1 MTKLLSPRLAFCLA
15 VALICG
21 ASFYAIGYRELT
33 VVHPAEDAYILFRYA
48 DHVAAGHGI
57 VFNIGGQHAEGATDF
72 LWLLLLSAG
81 VWLGSDVALAALA
94 LNAFGAAIAGWIL
107 AGLCWGDE
115 DRSPWMRAILALMLP
130 AVVLAGGAVAG
141 YWGFSSM
148 LYSALILTLF
158 AVSVD
163 ARGRGVLAIP
173 VLGLIVALF
182 RPDGVVVGVPFVV
195 LGLWRAWEE
204 RVLRPYLTAAA
215 ACAVVG
221 IGYAAWRWNYFGLP
235 LPLPLYVKQNGAAGS
250 GWAAKLPGL
259 PSNLEWFF
267 DGTGPRWILAAFIG
281 AALAAPAWR
290 DRRLLRAIVFMIP
303 VGLLLIALA
312 FAVQTQNLEFRFQS
326 PAHLVLLYGLL
337 VAIGAIAQRRTA
349 LAGGVAAALVI
360 VAVTPSNVASAT
372 AIRVQLA
379 GTWRTYVETFA
390 PVFGPLMKADAT
402 IALTEAGAVP
412 YWTPAKVADIVG
424 LNYPDAA
431 VRPPT
436 VDDVTKLDPEVVFL
450 HQGTSFDNAL
460 LIPEN
465 ERVASTHGKIYPID
479 PERLTAALKPSR
491 RAVLERH
498 VTSYNDIG
506 LLNVQYAATVL
517 IAYLSQRNDYD
528 VFVVDAN
535 GRHSFLHVWAFKK
548 TWQHRAKA
556 LELMEW
562 SLAPDNYRSY
572 LKVRQRAGAHILP
585 ATNGVS

>member
-1 MTKLLSPRLAFCLA
+1 MKKLLSARHAFCLA

-21 ASFYAIGYRELT
+21 AAFYAIGYRELT

-48 DHVAAGHGI
+48 DHIASGHGI

-81 VWLGSDVALAALA
+81 VWLGSDVAFAALA

-107 AGLCWGDE
+107 ARLCWGDE
-115 DRSPWMRAILALMLP
+115 DRAIWMRALLALLLP

-195 LGLWRAWEE
+195 LGLWRASEE
-204 RVLRPYLTAAA
+204 RILRPYLTAAA
-215 ACAVVG
+215 VCAVVG
-221 IGYAAWRWNYFGLP
+221 IAYVAWRWSYFGLP
-235 LPLPLYVKQNGAAGS
+235 LPLPLYVKQNGVAGS

-259 PSNLEWFF
+259 PSNLEWFY
-267 DGTGPRWILAAFIG
+267 DGTGPKWILAAFI
-281 AALAAPAWR
+281 AAAAAAPAWR
-290 DRRLLRAIVFMIP
+290 DRRLLRAIVFMTP
-303 VGLLLIALA
+303 VGLLLLALA

-337 VAIGAIAQRRTA
+337 VATDAIAQRRTA
-349 LAGGVAAALVI
+349 LAGATAAALVV
-360 VAVTPSNVASAT
+360 VAVTPSNIASAA

-390 PVFGPLMKADAT
+390 PVFGRLMKADTT
-402 IALTEAGAVP
+402 IALTEAGAIP
-412 YWTPAKVADIVG
+412 YWTPATVADIVG

-436 VDDVTKLDPEVVFL
+436 VDDVTTLDPDIVFL
-450 HQGTSFDNAL
+450 HQGTSLDNAL
-460 LIPEN
+460 LIPQHV
-465 ERVASTHGKIYPID
+465 RDATGHGKIYSIS
-479 PERLTAALKPSR
+479 PEQLGAALKPSR

-498 VTSYNDIG
+498 VTSYDDIG

-517 IAYLSQRNDYD
+517 IAYLSQRKDYD
-528 VFVVDAN
+528 IFIVDAN
-535 GRHSFLHVWAFKK
+535 GRHSFVHVWGFKK

-556 LELMEW
+556 IELMEW
-562 SLAPDNYRSY
+562 SLAPENYRSY
-572 LKVRQRAGAHILP
+572 LNVRRRLGAHTLVS
-585 ATNGVS
+585 TNGVS